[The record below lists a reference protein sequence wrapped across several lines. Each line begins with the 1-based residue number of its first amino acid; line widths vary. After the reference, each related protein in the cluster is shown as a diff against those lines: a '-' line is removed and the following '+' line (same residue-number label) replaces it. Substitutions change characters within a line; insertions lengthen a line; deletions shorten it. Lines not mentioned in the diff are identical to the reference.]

1 MWTPLAPVPGSG
13 RLQLDARILPLLGGT
28 KGEEKGSKQPSVC
41 QSLTHPRARRLALGS
56 RKRQALHREPGLRP
70 AGRPEAGSPG
80 CSWAAQLL
88 TRGQCATSVAGRSGP
103 GTPTLQVVWTRA
115 PGGRLSALSPASSF
129 LLSRSEQHLGRD
141 APSEHMGQHKRPR
154 RLTGETRARDARR
167 SRAGSAPDGW
177 MAAGRPACAHQ
188 GGSRERRGPVTR
200 DGAEWGVHW
209 LDGGGLASVRSA
221 PTFICFIWQRTHGV
235 QHREPTE
242 GFFLWPCQLS
252 EQTPRLEKLLHAPST
267 AEWGD
272 ALQTYADFLFNP
284 TWTCD
289 LKLAEDERELL
300 PDTWRQLPQKHV
312 RFPVRSVVNKILEAG
327 TDGYL

>member
-1 MWTPLAPVPGSG
+1 MPHLSTWGS
-13 RLQLDARILPLLGGT
+13 
-28 KGEEKGSKQPSVC
+28 
-41 QSLTHPRARRLALGS
+41 
-56 RKRQALHREPGLRP
+56 
-70 AGRPEAGSPG
+70 
-80 CSWAAQLL
+80 
-88 TRGQCATSVAGRSGP
+88 TSA
-103 GTPTLQVVWTRA
+103 
-115 PGGRLSALSPASSF
+115 
-129 LLSRSEQHLGRD
+129 
-141 APSEHMGQHKRPR
+141 
-154 RLTGETRARDARR
+154 
-167 SRAGSAPDGW
+167 
-177 MAAGRPACAHQ
+177 Q
-188 GGSRERRGPVTR
+188 GGSQERRGPATR